1 MKKIEFNFE
10 NVGGLAEIY
19 AIPPADLLRLRH
31 DYVGDTYNVELRTRD
46 NIIVIPVF
54 GDRSFVF
61 SEEKGQ
67 ADGGYYWDVSIEGV
81 IPSVNGKNQKL
92 IEDLDRGGWLVV
104 FRDNNGTVFLSGSV
118 DVPLVF
124 SDNKTSGDAYASLNG
139 IKFSFTAKQ
148 PSPSVILDIDS
159 LDNI

>member
-46 NIIVIPVF
+46 DIIVIPVF

-67 ADGGYYWDVSIEGV
+67 ADGGDYWDVSIEGV

-92 IEDLDRGGWLVV
+92 IEDLDRGE
-104 FRDNNGTVFLSGSV
+104 
-118 DVPLVF
+118 
-124 SDNKTSGDAYASLNG
+124 
-139 IKFSFTAKQ
+139 
-148 PSPSVILDIDS
+148 
-159 LDNI
+159 

>member
-67 ADGGYYWDVSIEGV
+67 ADGGDYWDVSIEGV
-81 IPSVNGKNQKL
+81 IPSVNGL
-92 IEDLDRGGWLVV
+92 SCS
-104 FRDNNGTVFLSGSV
+104 GTTTGLYSSPVLLMFPLS
-118 DVPLVF
+118 
-124 SDNKTSGDAYASLNG
+124 
-139 IKFSFTAKQ
+139 
-148 PSPSVILDIDS
+148 SPAARRQVMPMRHSMA
-159 LDNI
+159 

>member
-67 ADGGYYWDVSIEGV
+67 VDGGDYWDVSIEGV

-92 IEDLDRGGWLVV
+92 IEDLDRGEWLVV
-104 FRDNNGTVFLSGSV
+104 FKDNNGTVFLSGSV

-124 SDNKTSGDAYASLNG
+124 SGSKTSGDAYASLNG
-139 IKFSFTAKQ
+139 IEFSFTAKQ